1 MAAVLLSRAHLMR
14 FTVRH
19 LHHLRHLLIIGA
31 GKVWKNKTD
40 AALFG

>member
-1 MAAVLLSRAHLMR
+1 MAAVLLSRAHLKR

-19 LHHLRHLLIIGA
+19 PRHLRHLLIIGA
-31 GKVWKNKTD
+31 GKVWENKSD